1 MRSFILTFVV
11 GYVVA
16 SMMNWGIA
24 EFLLNDWAAPQL
36 GGFMRAGDDAAS
48 GVSIIKLT
56 FGFMVPLLV
65 IAIFQEFMV
74 KPASWAARATLIA
87 VLVSAAAFYG
97 TYTFISGYG
106 NVTLWPLMGFAA
118 ADTFCMVIGALVIG
132 FLRQWEKSQLL
143 QDLPR

>member
-16 SMMNWGIA
+16 SLLNWGIA
-24 EFLLNDWAAPQL
+24 ESLLNDWAAPQL
-36 GGFMRAGDDAAS
+36 EGFMRAGDDAAS
-48 GVSIIKLT
+48 GASIIKLT

-65 IAIFQEFMV
+65 IAIFQELVF
-74 KPASWAARATLIA
+74 KPASWTARAILIA

-97 TYTFISGYG
+97 TYTFIAGYG
-106 NVTLWPLMGFAA
+106 NVQWWPLMGFAA

-132 FLRQWEKSQLL
+132 FLRQWERS
-143 QDLPR
+143 